1 MSVSGKVMDALRSGI
16 VLNERLNTL
25 VEKVDRIDHDLRHV
39 SDRLIR
45 IETMVEM
52 AQKQRLGQSQIETE

>member
-1 MSVSGKVMDALRSGI
+1 MSVSGKVMDALRAGI

-25 VEKVDRIDHDLRHV
+25 IEKVDRIDHDLRHV

-52 AQKQRLGQSQIETE
+52 TRKQMPG

>member
-52 AQKQRLGQSQIETE
+52 AQKQRPSQSQIETE

>member
-25 VEKVDRIDHDLRHV
+25 VKKVDRIDHDLRHV
-39 SDRLIR
+39 SERLVR

-52 AQKQRLGQSQIETE
+52 TQKQRVGQNQIETE

>member
-52 AQKQRLGQSQIETE
+52 AQKQRPGQRE